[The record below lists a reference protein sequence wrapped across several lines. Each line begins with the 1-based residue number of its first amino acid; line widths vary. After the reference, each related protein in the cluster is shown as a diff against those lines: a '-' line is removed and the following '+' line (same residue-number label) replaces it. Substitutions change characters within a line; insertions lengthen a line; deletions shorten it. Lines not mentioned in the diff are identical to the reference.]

1 MPISF
6 RHMCSLEISLDQST
20 VAISGNY
27 LEHHNTELFFVFVC
41 CFDATAMIRTQNWTV
56 RSPLIPS
63 VFGTAGVNP
72 FHVVGG
78 DIMSMPVSDWFIGAA
93 WFRQQLLI
101 LSTLWRWRCLCLIDQ
116 LINQWEHL
124 EFTVLTT
131 SGFFL
136 IITQTVLLHAN
147 FTCVCNF
154 SLH

>member
-27 LEHHNTELFFVFVC
+27 LEHHNAELFFVFVC
-41 CFDATAMIRTQNWTV
+41 CFDATAMIRTQNWTG

-78 DIMSMPVSDWFIGAA
+78 DRISLPVSDWFIMGCT
-93 WFRQQLLI
+93 LL
-101 LSTLWRWRCLCLIDQ
+101 
-116 LINQWEHL
+116 
-124 EFTVLTT
+124 T
-131 SGFFL
+131 SRGKEGGRK
-136 IITQTVLLHAN
+136 
-147 FTCVCNF
+147 C
-154 SLH
+154 